1 MFSRT
6 DYDLK
11 FIKQYFVFAYIVV
24 SIFEE
29 NHSKIDTTV
38 EGVEGAAGPPVPK
51 VIRVILILKE
61 TKVIKSKRRYWC
73 SAG

>member
-1 MFSRT
+1 M
-6 DYDLK
+6 
-11 FIKQYFVFAYIVV
+11 